1 MGGEPHLQPR
11 GEPFSGAASDLGA
24 GSLSAVTIESVIRF
38 LRCLAA
44 SIPLSAIFIPQPLL
58 AQSGAQVLLVG
69 NRDSAESRQIV
80 EYYRPRRSIPA
91 ANVCWLST
99 TTAEEISWNAYQS
112 GIEGPVG
119 DCLKKAS
126 LQEKVLYIVLTLGT
140 PLKIDGTNGAMATR
154 SSVDSELALLYSKLK
169 GVKVERAGTV
179 RNPFFAVR
187 DAPFRHPQFP
197 IYLVTR
203 LAGYD
208 VDDVKGM
215 IDHALAARNTG
226 EFVIDA
232 PSAAGGEGNGWLRTA
247 SLLLPPSRVKLDLTP
262 RVLYGEKNVIGY
274 ASWGS
279 NDPNRK
285 QRWLHYQWLP
295 GAIATD
301 FVSTNARTFKRPAA
315 DWNISSGKAFADSEQ
330 SLSADAIHEGAS
342 GASGNVYEPY
352 LTACARPEYVLPSY
366 YDGRNL
372 AESFYMGLP
381 FLSWMGVI
389 LGDPLCSL
397 GKP

>member
-1 MGGEPHLQPR
+1 L
-11 GEPFSGAASDLGA
+11 
-24 GSLSAVTIESVIRF
+24 VIRF
-38 LRCLAA
+38 PACLAVL
-44 SIPLSAIFIPQPLL
+44 IPLSGTFL
-58 AQSGAQVLLVG
+58 AQTAVAQTGAQILLVG

-80 EYYRPRRSIPA
+80 DYYRPRRSVPV

-99 TTAEEISWNAYQS
+99 TTDEEISWNVYQS

-119 DCLKKAS
+119 DCLKKAG
-126 LQEKVLYIVLTLGT
+126 LQEKVLYIVLTLGA
-140 PLKIDGTNGAMATR
+140 PLKIDGTKGAMATR

-169 GVKVERAGTV
+169 GVKFERAGTV
-179 RNPFFAVR
+179 RNPFFSVR

-215 IDHALAARNTG
+215 IDRALAARNAG

-232 PSAAGGEGNGWLRTA
+232 PSAAGGDGNGWLRTA
-247 SLLLPPSRVKLDLTP
+247 SLLLPPSRMKLDLTP

-279 NDPNRK
+279 NDANRK

-301 FVSTNARTFKRPAA
+301 FVSTNARTFRRPPG
-315 DWNISSGKAFADSEQ
+315 DWNISSGKSFADSEQ
-330 SLSADAIHEGAS
+330 SLSADFVHEGAS

-352 LTACARPEYVLPSY
+352 LSACARPEYVLPAY

-381 FLSWMGVI
+381 YLSWMGVI

>member
-1 MGGEPHLQPR
+1 VNRTSNPEANHSHTADGVAGGS
-11 GEPFSGAASDLGA
+11 F
-24 GSLSAVTIESVIRF
+24 VTIKVVSRF
-38 LRCLAA
+38 FACLAA
-44 SIPLSAIFIPQPLL
+44 CIPLSSAFA
-58 AQSGAQVLLVG
+58 AQLQSAPTGAQILLVG
-69 NRDSAESRQIV
+69 NRDSLESRQIV
-80 EYYRPRRSIPA
+80 EYYRPRRSIPVG
-91 ANVCWLST
+91 NVCWLSVT
-99 TTAEEISWNAYQS
+99 TDEEISWNVYQS
-112 GIEGPVG
+112 RIEVPVG
-119 DCLKKAS
+119 DCLKKAG
-126 LQEKVLYIVLTLGT
+126 LQESVLYIVLTLGT
-140 PLKIDGTNGAMATR
+140 PFKIGGTNGAMATR
-154 SSVDSELALLYSKLK
+154 GSVDSELALLYSKLK
-169 GVKVERAGTV
+169 GVKFERAGTV
-179 RNPFFAVR
+179 RNPFFGVR

-203 LAGYD
+203 LAAYD
-208 VDDVKGM
+208 IGDVKAM

-232 PSAAGGEGNGWLRTA
+232 PNAVGGDGNGWLRTA

-262 RVLYGEKNVIGY
+262 GVLYGEKNVIGY

-279 NDPNRK
+279 NDANRR

-301 FVSTNARTFKRPAA
+301 FVSTNARTFKAPPGA
-315 DWNISSGKAFADSEQ
+315 WNITSGKSFADSEQ
-330 SLSADAIHEGAS
+330 SLSADFIHEGAT

-352 LTACARPEYVLPSY
+352 LSGCARPEYVLPAY

-381 FLSWMGVI
+381 YLSWMGVI
-389 LGDPLCSL
+389 LGDPLGSL

>member
-1 MGGEPHLQPR
+1 VNRTSNPEANHSHTADGVAGGS
-11 GEPFSGAASDLGA
+11 F
-24 GSLSAVTIESVIRF
+24 VTIEVVSLF
-38 LRCLAA
+38 FACLAA
-44 SIPLSAIFIPQPLL
+44 CIPLSSTFA
-58 AQSGAQVLLVG
+58 AQMQSAPTGAQILLVG
-69 NRDSAESRQIV
+69 NRDSLESRQIV
-80 EYYRPRRSIPA
+80 EYYRPRRSIPVG
-91 ANVCWLST
+91 NVCWLSVT
-99 TTAEEISWNAYQS
+99 TDEEISWNVYQS
-112 GIEGPVG
+112 RIQAPVG
-119 DCLKKAS
+119 DCLKKAG
-126 LQEKVLYIVLTLGT
+126 LQESVLYIVLTVGT
-140 PLKIDGTNGAMATR
+140 PFKIGGTNGAMATR
-154 SSVDSELALLYSKLK
+154 GSVDSELALLYSKLK
-169 GVKVERAGTV
+169 GIKFERAGTV
-179 RNPFFAVR
+179 RNPFFGVR

-208 VDDVKGM
+208 IGDVKAM

-232 PSAAGGEGNGWLRTA
+232 PNAVGGDGNGWLRTA

-262 RVLYGEKNVIGY
+262 GVLYGEKNVIGY

-279 NDPNRK
+279 NDANRR
-285 QRWLHYQWLP
+285 QRWLRYQWLP

-301 FVSTNARTFKRPAA
+301 FVSTNARTFKAPPGA
-315 DWNISSGKAFADSEQ
+315 WNISSGKSFADSEQ
-330 SLSADAIHEGAS
+330 SLSADFIHEGAT

-352 LTACARPEYVLPSY
+352 LSGCARPEYVLPAY

-381 FLSWMGVI
+381 YLSWMGVI
-389 LGDPLCSL
+389 LGDPLGSL

>member
-1 MGGEPHLQPR
+1 M
-11 GEPFSGAASDLGA
+11 F
-24 GSLSAVTIESVIRF
+24 RF
-38 LRCLAA
+38 LACLAA
-44 SIPLSAIFIPQPLL
+44 CIPLSSAL
-58 AQSGAQVLLVG
+58 AVQSQGAPTGAQILLVG
-69 NRDSAESRQIV
+69 NRDSLESRQIV

-91 ANVCWLST
+91 SNVCWLSVST
-99 TTAEEISWNAYQS
+99 DEEISWSVYQS
-112 GIEGPVG
+112 RIEGPVG
-119 DCLKKAS
+119 DCLKKAG
-126 LQEKVLYIVLTLGT
+126 LQESVLYIVLTLGT
-140 PLKIDGTNGAMATR
+140 PFKIGGTNGVMATR
-154 SSVDSELALLYSKLK
+154 GSVDSELALLYSKLK
-169 GVKVERAGTV
+169 GVKFERAGTV
-179 RNPFFAVR
+179 RNPFFGVR

-203 LAGYD
+203 LAAYGAG
-208 VDDVKGM
+208 DVKAM

-232 PSAAGGEGNGWLRTA
+232 PNAVGGDGNGWLRTA
-247 SLLLPPSRVKLDLTP
+247 SLLLPPSRVKLDVSP

-279 NDPNRK
+279 NDANRR

-301 FVSTNARTFKRPAA
+301 FVSTNARTFKAPPGE
-315 DWNISSGKAFADSEQ
+315 WNISSGKSFADSEQ
-330 SLSADAIHEGAS
+330 SLSADFIHEGAT

-352 LTACARPEYVLPSY
+352 LSGCARPEYVLPAY
-366 YDGRNL
+366 FDGRNL

-389 LGDPLCSL
+389 LGDPLSSL

>member
-1 MGGEPHLQPR
+1 M
-11 GEPFSGAASDLGA
+11 
-24 GSLSAVTIESVIRF
+24 
-38 LRCLAA
+38 
-44 SIPLSAIFIPQPLL
+44 
-58 AQSGAQVLLVG
+58 VG